1 MSQLKTHADS
11 LTKAELDEFAQEYF
25 GIDLDRRK
33 SKGAMTKALLEAA
46 EDKTPLKQLPW
57 EELLLE
63 ETPEPEAEVV
73 PEPVAEVKETS
84 VAVELPKDESF
95 SPIKLAFKRGAE
107 QFMIASASAV
117 DSATAILSGKD
128 TLESVLAS
136 DLRVVKSI
144 LHYVERDGKVLV
156 RETRNS
162 QFITIK

>member
-25 GIDLDRRK
+25 GIELDRRK
-33 SKGAMTKALLEAA
+33 SKGAMTKALLEGA

-63 ETPEPEAEVV
+63 ETPEPEALVV
-73 PEPVAEVKETS
+73 PEPVAEVKETP
-84 VAVELPKDESF
+84 VVELPKDESF

-117 DSATAILSGKD
+117 VSATAILSGKD